1 MPLLSLYGII
11 YVTWYTS
18 NLPEATGVR
27 LRLPN
32 SHALLG
38 SGMHW
43 KTPLLTQSVNQLLS
57 DYQLLLTF
65 SLEDEGT
72 VLLFYTVLYM
82 TVVTTHTHMYEQF
95 LQSAVGLGLHSAK
108 RL

>member
-38 SGMHW
+38 SGMH
-43 KTPLLTQSVNQLLS
+43 
-57 DYQLLLTF
+57 
-65 SLEDEGT
+65 
-72 VLLFYTVLYM
+72 
-82 TVVTTHTHMYEQF
+82 
-95 LQSAVGLGLHSAK
+95 
-108 RL
+108 